1 MRPLNNWNMIGA
13 LLAIIFV
20 NINFG
25 NKAGTPPTFAFNW
38 YPYIRNGSLFVDDI
52 HLHHWLIC
60 FILLNFFG
68 PMQLTNKNPVLLMMN
83 GIWIILLC
91 QGLLYEDRFDF

>member
-1 MRPLNNWNMIGA
+1 MVSLNNWNMIGV
-13 LLAIIFV
+13 LVAIIFV

-25 NKAGTPPTFAFNW
+25 NKAGTPPTFAFNLP
-38 YPYIRNGSLFVDDI
+38 PYIRNGSIFLGDF

-60 FILLNFFG
+60 LILLGIFVTL
-68 PMQLTNKNPVLLMMN
+68 QVTNRALLIMK
-83 GIWIILLC
+83 GIWFVLLC